1 MIQNTRTP
9 EQIAAR
15 RARVAQM
22 TAEGRV
28 MDSKMRTRIAN
39 QQRKAQKLQDAA
51 DALIAGLS
59 ASQIASNRYKGI
71 STAEV
76 VVNVAPEATT
86 NLSRNQKEDTLAL
99 KASKVLQE
107 LLNS

>member
-1 MIQNTRTP
+1 MIQTRTP

-15 RARVAQM
+15 KARVAQM

-28 MDSKMRTRIAN
+28 MTSALRTRIAN

-51 DALIAGLS
+51 DAVIAGLN
-59 ASQIASNRYKGI
+59 ASQIASNRYSGI

-76 VVNVAPEATT
+76 IVNVAPEATT
-86 NLSRNQKEDTLAL
+86 NLSRHQKEDTLAV
-99 KASKVLQE
+99 KASKVIQE

>member
-1 MIQNTRTP
+1 MQFTKTP
-9 EQIAAR
+9 EQLAAR
-15 RARVAQM
+15 RARVKQM
-22 TAEGRV
+22 QEEGRE
-28 MDSKMRTRIAN
+28 MTSTMRTRIAN

-51 DALIAGLS
+51 DSVIAGLN

-76 VVNVAPEATT
+76 IVNVAPEATT
-86 NLSRNQKEDTLAL
+86 NLSRNQKEDTLAV
-99 KASKVLQE
+99 KASKVIQE

>member
-1 MIQNTRTP
+1 MIQTRTP

-28 MDSKMRTRIAN
+28 MTSTMRTRIAN

-51 DALIAGLS
+51 DSVIAGLS

-76 VVNVAPEATT
+76 VVVEVPEATT

-99 KASKVLQE
+99 KASKVIQE